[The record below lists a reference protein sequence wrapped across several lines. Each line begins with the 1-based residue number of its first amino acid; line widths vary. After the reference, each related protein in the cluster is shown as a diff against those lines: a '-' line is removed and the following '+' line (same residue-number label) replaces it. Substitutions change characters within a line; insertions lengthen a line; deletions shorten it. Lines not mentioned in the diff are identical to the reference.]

1 MLIDKRWTD
10 LSKERKTDIAL
21 YCKIT
26 LNIKKDWMIAEAR
39 VTKDKWMKHKV
50 SKISLECYLFIIG
63 RELAEP

>member
-1 MLIDKRWTD
+1 
-10 LSKERKTDIAL
+10 
-21 YCKIT
+21 
-26 LNIKKDWMIAEAR
+26 MIAEAR